1 MSEVIR
7 EHIST
12 VEGGT
17 VCSAESIKTRAE
29 QLDSTAIQSIEKKI
43 NQLPLEIGEIL
54 GLEERKYL
62 TILGQKD
69 ETTLAHSLGVSEI
82 AHEQL
87 SEFKEDL
94 DKEGISPETFIRAA
108 ALHDVGKLSLP
119 DCVLKGTMTW
129 KDFEDKFF
137 ALRKTDP
144 DFINQRLQQADR
156 ISSEQ
161 NVEDLNDEQMR
172 GLGLNYRDFVSLQ
185 QCFADDPASLQEIR
199 AYGLNSEVMSFM
211 DALRIHEKKSTEI
224 IKQTDIPDKEQIA
237 ELAGSHHH
245 YTKEAGE
252 QFSRAKEVLR
262 VSVLAS
268 ELLHLADVYHA
279 IKQPRSYKKLHSEVE
294 ALHIIM
300 NEAKQGVFQ
309 LDIVKRWIKHM
320 LEVFEKQT
328 YRIAAEELPQYEEVQ
343 RFIETEP
350 VKVSTY

>member
-1 MSEVIR
+1 MLEVTR

-12 VEGGT
+12 VEGGV

-29 QLDSTAIQSIEKKI
+29 QLDSTAIQSIEEKI
-43 NQLPLEIGEIL
+43 NQLPHEIGDIL
-54 GLEERKYL
+54 DLEERKYL
-62 TILGQKD
+62 TMLGQKD
-69 ETTLAHSLGVSEI
+69 ETTLAHSLGVSII

-94 DKEGISPETFIRAA
+94 DKEGISPEIFIRAA

-144 DFINQRLQQADR
+144 DFINQRLRQAGK
-156 ISSEQ
+156 ISDELR
-161 NVEDLNDEQMR
+161 VEDLSDEEIR
-172 GLGLNYRDFVSLQ
+172 GMGLNYRDFISLQ
-185 QCFADDPASLQEIR
+185 QCYADDLASLQGIR
-199 AYGLNSEVMSFM
+199 AYGLNPETMSFM
-211 DALRIHEKKSTEI
+211 DALRIHEKKSSEI

-245 YTKEAGE
+245 YAKETGE

-268 ELLHLADVYHA
+268 ELLHLADIYHA
-279 IKQPRSYKKLHSEVE
+279 IKQPRSYKQSHSEVE

-300 NEAKQGVFQ
+300 NEAKKGIFQ
-309 LDIVKRWIKHM
+309 LDIAKRWIKHM

-328 YRIAAEELPQYEEVQ
+328 YRIAAEELPQYEEIQQFV
-343 RFIETEP
+343 ETGR
-350 VKVSTY
+350 VKVSTH